1 MSNLITFVLDLSMIV
16 SGVGIQEDLSDLHLD
31 ADCNP
36 SELQMLESTV
46 NSEDNII
53 HQGVD
58 VDERMLEKYSNLV

>member
-1 MSNLITFVLDLSMIV
+1 MSNLITFLLNVSMVV
-16 SGVGIQEDLSDLHLD
+16 SGAGTQKDLCDLHLD

-36 SELQMLESTV
+36 SELQLLESTM